1 MNHEDALREM
11 SAEQYLL
18 GELRGEARER
28 FEDHLFECP
37 SCADDV
43 KAGVTFLQGAR
54 AELSAATTFKAR
66 AAKPSSLRWL
76 LSPAWMVPALAAS
89 LVTVAYQAAFVEPA
103 LRQQLAQADSPAIVN
118 NLVLTGGAT
127 RGGGMS
133 TVSAPAHGSFLLSV
147 DIPAQSV
154 YSSYLCTLYA
164 PSGAA
169 VWHGAVTPQQANDT
183 VLIRVPS
190 AVTNAGQNTLLVQGV
205 SQNGTSGAKLVDLA
219 RHTFLLEL
227 SK

>member
-18 GELRGEARER
+18 GELKGEARDR
-28 FEDHLFECP
+28 FEDHLFDC
-37 SCADDV
+37 SLCADDV

-54 AELSAATTFKAR
+54 AELSSAR
-66 AAKPSSLRWL
+66 AIKALPARPSRFRLLFSPGWL
-76 LSPAWMVPALAAS
+76 VPALAAS
-89 LVTVAYQAAFVEPA
+89 LITVAYQSAFVEPA

-127 RGGGMS
+127 RGGEIP
-133 TVSAPAHGSFLLSV
+133 TVSAPEHGSFLLSV

-154 YSSYLCTLYA
+154 YSSYLCTLYT
-164 PSGAA
+164 PSGVA
-169 VWHGAVTPQQANDT
+169 VWHGSVTAQQANDT

-190 AVTNAGQNTLLVQGV
+190 AVTSAGENTLLVQGV
-205 SQNGTSGAKLVDLA
+205 SQNSAAGAKLDDLA
-219 RHTFLLEL
+219 RHKFLV
-227 SK
+227 KFYR